1 MHRIKSIRFTEDIL
15 AIDVDGKRLTCN
27 LNNVSPRLLS
37 ATERDRNNYI
47 ISPGGY
53 GIHWPTLD
61 EDLSINAL
69 LLTFK
74 GDLY

>member
-1 MHRIKSIRFTEDIL
+1 MHRIKSIQFTDHIL
-15 AIDVDGKRLTCN
+15 VIDLDGKRLTCN

-37 ATERDRNNYI
+37 ATESDRNNYI

-53 GIHWPTLD
+53 GIHWPSLD

-69 LLTFK
+69 LMTCSGNFH
-74 GDLY
+74 